1 MSFTD
6 LEVWQKAHGLNV
18 EIYETTKSFPDE
30 ERYRLVDQLCRA
42 SSSVTANI
50 AEGSGRRTLDEYI
63 HFISNSR
70 GSVEEMKNHLIL
82 ARDLEYLEEEK
93 AKNLIQDYEEVG
105 RMLNGL
111 INSLQ
116 EKDNG

>member
-6 LEVWQKAHGLNV
+6 LEVWQKAHELNI
-18 EIYETTKSFPDE
+18 EIYQITKSFPDE
-30 ERYRLVDQLCRA
+30 ERYRLVDKFCRA

-70 GSVEEMKNHLIL
+70 GSVEEIKNHLIL
-82 ARDLEYLEEEK
+82 ARDLSYLNNEK
-93 AKNLIQDYEEVG
+93 ANDLIRDYEEVG
-105 RMLNGL
+105 KMLNGL
-111 INSLQ
+111 MNSLR
-116 EKDNG
+116 KKNNS

>member
-1 MSFTD
+1 
-6 LEVWQKAHGLNV
+6 
-18 EIYETTKSFPDE
+18 
-30 ERYRLVDQLCRA
+30 
-42 SSSVTANI
+42 
-50 AEGSGRRTLDEYI
+50 
-63 HFISNSR
+63 
-70 GSVEEMKNHLIL
+70 MKNHLIL